1 MVLANSSLL
10 EGLRAR
16 RILVHDTDDGDDD
29 DDEENADSDLIPCVR
44 S

>member
-16 RILVHDTDDGDDD
+16 RILVHDTDDD

>member
-16 RILVHDTDDGDDD
+16 RILVHDTDDGDD
-29 DDEENADSDLIPCVR
+29 EENADSDLIPCVR